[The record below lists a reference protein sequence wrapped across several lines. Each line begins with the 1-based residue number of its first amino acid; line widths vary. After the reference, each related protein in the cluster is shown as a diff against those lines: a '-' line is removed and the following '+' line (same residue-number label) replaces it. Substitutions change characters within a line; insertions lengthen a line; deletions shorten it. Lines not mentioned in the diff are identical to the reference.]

1 VDDTTVKAFVAALNS
16 PEAVITDATRL
27 ADHSKD

>member
-16 PEAVITDATRL
+16 PEAVISDATQL
-27 ADHSKD
+27 ADQGKD